1 MLISYKY
8 NPMWAIWHCVH
19 CASRSSR
26 PHTRSGKRPT
36 TRSHLQ
42 LALCWRPTH
51 SATALPRS
59 YQATSCLLP
68 DDVLPASHRVR
79 GWTTYLPPSPPS
91 RSSPSLSRVPTAKIL
106 EIRLLERI
114 GEVSIPDLKVLG
126 DQPVVSTREDYL
138 TRQRD
143 LWVERHVEAEHFVE
157 AEAYL
162 GVASRHVADNLGE

>member
-1 MLISYKY
+1 MG
-8 NPMWAIWHCVH
+8 H
-19 CASRSSR
+19 
-26 PHTRSGKRPT
+26 
-36 TRSHLQ
+36 
-42 LALCWRPTH
+42 LALRPLRIAQLTATH
-51 SATALPRS
+51 QKRQAPNHPVTFTASALLAPNSLS
-59 YQATSCLLP
+59 HSIAALLP
-68 DDVLPASHRVR
+68 GDVLPASHRVR